1 MDGINGL
8 YVKAWAAIEN
18 PELDSVNPHFKN
30 RYASLKATL
39 KAVRDACAP
48 LGMAYQQLLEQRG
61 EGYVLKSRVVTAGE
75 ILDLSEFPVDSPP
88 NPQSF
93 GSGLTYKKR
102 QQAQADWGIVGDD
115 DDDGEAAAGYQ
126 KPKQAPKAGSD
137 LERARERLKT
147 ALKAYCGKR
156 GGSPEVLW
164 TGIVAKANSEGMASI
179 PAYWDAEA
187 AKFEAMP

>member
-1 MDGINGL
+1 MDGIKGL

-61 EGYVLKSRVVTAGE
+61 EGFVLRSRVVTAGE
-75 ILDLSEFPVDSPP
+75 EMDLSEYPVDSPP

-126 KPKQAPKAGSD
+126 KPKAPKADAD
-137 LERARERLKT
+137 LERARGRLKA
-147 ALKAYCGKR
+147 ALRAYCGKR
-156 GGSPEVLW
+156 GGSPEGLW
-164 TGIVAKANSEGMASI
+164 KGIVAKANSDGRASD

-187 AKFEAMP
+187 AKYEAMP